1 VLCLTATATPAVA
14 ADICRAFDI
23 EADTGMFR
31 ATSYRSKSVYSCNP
45 CFRVLTARRS
55 LHLSI
60 VSVDEDPEGKA
71 RAALAAAHLR
81 AHPGPSIVYITT
93 QANTEAVAAQ
103 LVAAGVPA
111 RAYHA
116 GLDPAQRKAA
126 QEWFMASPT
135 AVVCATSA
143 PPARSLC
150 AC

>member
-1 VLCLTATATPAVA
+1 
-14 ADICRAFDI
+14 
-23 EADTGMFR
+23 
-31 ATSYRSKSVYSCNP
+31 
-45 CFRVLTARRS
+45 VLTARS

-143 PPARSLC
+143 PPCLPASSCGR
-150 AC
+150 